1 LHWIPA
7 SALQF
12 KLLHRY
18 GYCYRFA
25 FTATHWTATLGRGV
39 DNMTAG
45 RRTHGTGSATTNPVG
60 LDGLPLGECTRDP
73 ERWTTAADEDAKA
86 ICRLCPRRWA
96 CAREAVELP
105 KAEGLWAGIV
115 VPEAGR
121 GRGHALRQLRELAE
135 RNGYPV
141 RTRRILVEQFLESA

>member
-1 LHWIPA
+1 
-7 SALQF
+7 
-12 KLLHRY
+12 
-18 GYCYRFA
+18 
-25 FTATHWTATLGRGV
+25 
-39 DNMTAG
+39 MTASG
-45 RRTHGTGSATTNPVG
+45 IGSAAAKPVG

-73 ERWTTAADEDAKA
+73 ERWTTAADDEDAKA
-86 ICRLCPRRWA
+86 ICRMCPRRWA

-141 RTRRILVEQFLESA
+141 RARRIFVEQFLESA

>member
-1 LHWIPA
+1 M
-7 SALQF
+7 
-12 KLLHRY
+12 
-18 GYCYRFA
+18 
-25 FTATHWTATLGRGV
+25 TATAR
-39 DNMTAG
+39 
-45 RRTHGTGSATTNPVG
+45 SAVGINLVAINPVG
-60 LDGLPLGECTRDP
+60 LDGLPVGACTQDP
-73 ERWTTAADEDAKA
+73 ERWVTAADDDAKA

-141 RTRRILVEQFLESA
+141 RARRIFLEPMLESA